1 MAIEVKVPDI
11 GDFKDVPVITV
22 FVKPGDVVRKDDP
35 LVELESDK
43 ATMEVPSPAAGKVA
57 SVSVKEGDKVAEGV
71 RDPDAGSRGCGG
83 RAGFARRGARHRR
96 PRSRAGTCTARSWCS
111 APAPAATPPPSGRP
125 TSARR
130 WC

>member
-1 MAIEVKVPDI
+1 MAIEVKVSDI

-57 SVSVKEGDKVAEGV
+57 SVSVKEGDKVA
-71 RDPDAGSRGCGG
+71 
-83 RAGFARRGARHRR
+83 
-96 PRSRAGTCTARSWCS
+96 
-111 APAPAATPPPSGRP
+111 AASVIPETETPNGQENLPLQ
-125 TSARR
+125 
-130 WC
+130 